1 MDELIVVRST
11 LAPGADGAMPVA
23 LFERDPAH
31 PGGEAFI
38 ADDRPHRVART
49 AAVAARLAAGTL
61 VEVVVPPDD
70 GATPVAPAAIA
81 SPPVEA
87 PTRSPRRRR

>member
-31 PGGEAFI
+31 PGGEAWI
-38 ADDRPHRVART
+38 ADGQPHLVART
-49 AAVAARLAAGTL
+49 AAVLTRLREGVL
-61 VEVVVPPDD
+61 VEAAFEQTAASVAV
-70 GATPVAPAAIA
+70 GAG
-81 SPPVEA
+81 SSE
-87 PTRSPRRRR
+87 RSARRRGAPRG